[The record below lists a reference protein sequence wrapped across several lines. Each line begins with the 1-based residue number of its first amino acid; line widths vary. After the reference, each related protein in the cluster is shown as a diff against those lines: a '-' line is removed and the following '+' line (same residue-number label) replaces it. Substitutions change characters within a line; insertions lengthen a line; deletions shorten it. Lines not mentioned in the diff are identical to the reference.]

1 MRYGY
6 EEPSP
11 RDLYDAIVDN
21 LEALYDGLQESLDK
35 EERRAD
41 ILEQRVDSLLEE
53 TTTMSQAYQQQREA
67 TDTAYTQRAI
77 AAIAFAHTVLAL
89 GGTAGVGQD
98 DRQDQAEEWRVVL
111 YVDTPAGQLSW
122 HIAPADQPMLAGLP
136 EYKGKWS
143 GSSNS
148 SNTEFYKSFIV

>member
-1 MRYGY
+1 MYGQEDLTPRERYDIITDHLDY
-6 EEPSP
+6 MYA
-11 RDLYDAIVDN
+11 D
-21 LEALYDGLQESLDK
+21 LQETLDI

-41 ILEQRVDSLLEE
+41 ALEQRVDSLLEE
-53 TTTMSQAYQQQREA
+53 NMILSKACQQQREA
-67 TDTAYTQRAI
+67 TDMAYTQRAI
-77 AAIAFAHTVLAL
+77 AAVAFAHTVLL
-89 GGTAGVGQD
+89 MGGTAGVGQD